1 MNTAPRLSNTTSRP
15 LRRLATMRD
24 ELRDRRRA
32 RASYR
37 ELERSLAPYASRSE
51 ANDLLA
57 TIAHQDGPD
66 ADRVRRMVARN
77 LQHQATRQ
85 VAS

>member
-1 MNTAPRLSNTTSRP
+1 
-15 LRRLATMRD
+15 MRD
-24 ELRDRRRA
+24 ELRERRRT

-37 ELERSLAPYASRSE
+37 ALERSLATYSGRSE

-66 ADRVRRMVARN
+66 ADRVRRLVARN
-77 LQHQATRQ
+77 LQHHATHRI
-85 VAS
+85 AS